1 MVSMGVGSIMDSMKD
16 IIQQCRAWYC
26 QECGKCS
33 AVCPITRWETRSYS
47 SPRLL
52 VEKAI
57 DGQSEEMMQDPLFW
71 SCMTCKRCSLLCPS
85 DVYFSEFIQKAR
97 IFARGCGQTGECTH
111 GAVIQNWGN
120 LMTDPGLAQ
129 NRLDWITSE
138 LRISENSEVVYFT
151 GCLSYYDA
159 LFKHLDIEGIDIAK
173 AAVKIL
179 NHLGIAPQIMADE
192 RCCGHDQLWEG
203 EMETFYALANLNLEH
218 LSATGAEIIITTC
231 PECAF
236 MLAEEYPKRLADHGM
251 AVFHLTQFLAQALAD
266 GDLVLTPKNH
276 KRVTYQDPCRLG
288 RYLGIYDEPRSL
300 LAALGLDIREMERV
314 RSASLCCGSTGWTSC
329 GQVSKNIQIER
340 LQEASR
346 AGVDRMITACI
357 KCQIHFRCAQQDPQ
371 LENHYHLKIQ
381 DLTTLIANLL

>member
-1 MVSMGVGSIMDSMKD
+1 MGVGSNMDNMKD

-57 DGQSEEMMQDPLFW
+57 DGQPEEMMQDPLFW
-71 SCMTCKRCSLLCPS
+71 SCLTCKRCSLLCPS
-85 DVYFSEFIQKAR
+85 DVYFSEFIQNAR
-97 IFARGCGQTGECTH
+97 TFARGCGRTGECTH

-138 LRISENSEVVYFT
+138 LRISENSEIVYFT
-151 GCLSYYDA
+151 GCLPYYDA
-159 LFKHLDIEGIDIAK
+159 LFKHLDIEGIDIAR

-179 NHLGIAPQIMADE
+179 NHLGIAPQIMAAE

-203 EMETFYALANLNLEH
+203 EEETFYTLANLNLEH
-218 LSATGAEIIITTC
+218 LSATGAKTIITTC

-236 MLAEEYPKRLADHGM
+236 MLAKEYPKRAADHGM
-251 AVFHLTQFLAQALAD
+251 AVFHLTQFLTQAITD
-266 GDLVLTPKNH
+266 GHLLLTPKNH
-276 KRVTYQDPCRLG
+276 NRVTYQDPCRLG
-288 RYLGIYDEPRSL
+288 RYLDIYDEPRSL
-300 LAALGLDIREMERV
+300 LAALGLDLREMERV
-314 RSASLCCGSTGWTSC
+314 RSASLCCGSSGWTSC

-346 AGVDRMITACI
+346 TGVDRMITACI

-371 LENHYHLKIQ
+371 LENHHQLKIQ
-381 DLTTLIANLL
+381 DLTTLIANHL